1 VSLERSLRE
10 FVVRAVAAQAPTL
23 GQRLGRGALRLAAV
37 GYGTAMGVRNAGYA
51 LGFLRAHHLPCRVV
65 CVGNLTVGGTG
76 KTPTV
81 VTVARRLLAAGRKVC
96 ILLRGYGRAGTA
108 TEVVSDGRDVLLDWQ
123 QAGDEAVL
131 LGRLLPG
138 VPVVV
143 GGDRVEAGGLA
154 LRWFGPDTL
163 LLDDGFQHRR
173 LYRDVDLVL
182 LDATD
187 LFGGGQLL
195 PRGRLREPVGALRRA
210 HGILVTRSD
219 QGGDLAALGQRLMEC
234 APRVPVAWAVHRP
247 CRVVDLRSGQTMPPE
262 GLRGKRVVAMSGIAN
277 PDGFHRTLRQLDA
290 TLARILAFPD
300 HHPFT
305 REDRAQ
311 MEREARSAAAD
322 WIVTTEKDAVRLGQE
337 LPSRPPTLALG
348 VEVELVK
355 GEENFDRLLGI
366 AAGRMG
372 HG

>member
-1 VSLERSLRE
+1 MNLAGSLRE
-10 FVVRAVAAQAPTL
+10 FVVRTVAAEQPTF
-23 GQRLGRGALRLAAV
+23 GQRLGRGALRLAAL
-37 GYGTAMGVRNAGYA
+37 GYGTAMGMRNAGYA
-51 LGFLRAHHLPCRVV
+51 CGLLRSHRLRCRVV

-81 VTVARRLLAAGRKVC
+81 VTVARRLLAAGHKVC
-96 ILLRGYGRAGTA
+96 VVLRGYGRLGTA
-108 TEVVSDGRDVLLDWQ
+108 TEVVSDGRDLLLGWQ

-138 VPVVV
+138 VAVVV

-182 LDATD
+182 LDAAD
-187 LFGGGQLL
+187 PFGGGQLL
-195 PRGRLREPVGALRRA
+195 PRGRLRESASALRRA
-210 HGILVTRSD
+210 HAILVTRSD
-219 QGGDLAALGQRLMEC
+219 QGGDLASLRQRLTAC

-247 CRVVDLRSGQTMPPE
+247 CRVVDFHTGRTLPLES
-262 GLRGKRVVAMSGIAN
+262 LRGRKVVAVSGIAN

-290 TLARILAFPD
+290 TLSGILAFPD

-305 REDRAQ
+305 GKDRAQ
-311 MEREARSAAAD
+311 MSREARSAGAD
-322 WIVTTEKDAVRLGQE
+322 CIVTTEKDAVRLGE
-337 LPSRPPTLALG
+337 EMPPDPPTLVLG
-348 VEVELVK
+348 IEVSLVE
-355 GEENFDRLLGI
+355 GEETFDRLLGI
-366 AAGRMG
+366 TAEGMARG
-372 HG
+372 